1 MTGGA
6 APAPPARVMLLIESG
21 GAGGAE
27 SVVLRLALALRER
40 GVPVGVTTTRTGWLS
55 ETLTERGLP
64 HARLDAGGR
73 LDAGYPLRLAR
84 HLRAHRVEVL
94 HSHLLDSNF
103 YGALAARLAGVR
115 HVATE
120 HGDVHHSQPKKLLRT
135 KVRAI
140 AALRSRL
147 TAVSRF
153 TAEELVRLG
162 ASRRRLSCI
171 GNPVE
176 PAPPLDEASRKAL
189 RRRLGVL
196 DGPGDHWLW
205 AHVAN
210 LRPVKDQ
217 ATLLHGFA
225 RARGL
230 LPRRQ
235 SLCLLG
241 DGPERARLESLAREL
256 ALGDSVHFLGFR
268 DDVAPWLQ
276 AADGFVLSSRSE
288 ALPMSLLEACLAG
301 CLPVATAVGGVPEV
315 VEEGVT
321 GWLAAAGSAES
332 LGDALARALRDPAAG
347 TRAAAAARERVRR
360 RYSVRAVLDAYLAL
374 YRGRS
379 LRSCVSEESRPS

>member
-1 MTGGA
+1 MSA
-6 APAPPARVMLLIESG
+6 AAARVLLLIESG

-40 GVPVGVTTTRTGWLS
+40 DVPVEVATTRRGWL
-55 ETLTERGLP
+55 TEALAGNGLP
-64 HARLDAGGR
+64 HVLLDAGGR
-73 LDAGYPLRLAR
+73 LDAGYPVRLAR
-84 HLRAHRVEVL
+84 HLRESGACVL

-103 YGALAARLAGVR
+103 YGAIAARLAGVR

-120 HGDVHHSQPKKLLRT
+120 HGDVHHSQRKKLLRT

-140 AALRSRL
+140 SLLRSRM

-153 TAEELVRLG
+153 SAEALVRLG
-162 ASRRRLSCI
+162 ANPHRIRCI

-176 PAPPLDEASRKAL
+176 PPPPLDAAERKAL
-189 RRRLGVL
+189 RRRVGVL

-217 ATLLHGFA
+217 ATLLRGFA
-225 RARGL
+225 LARRAG
-230 LPRRQ
+230 PRRQ

-241 DGPERARLESLAREL
+241 DGPERARLEALAREL
-256 ALGDSVHFLGFR
+256 GLAESVHFLGFR
-268 DDVAPWLQ
+268 DDVARWLQ
-276 AADGFVLSSRSE
+276 AADGFALSSRSE

-301 CLPVATAVGGVPEV
+301 CLPVATDVGGVGEV

-321 GWLAAAGSAES
+321 GWLCAPGSPEA
-332 LGDALARALRDPAAG
+332 LGAALARALADPQASA
-347 TRAAAAARERVRR
+347 RVASVARERVRER
-360 RYSVRAVLDAYLAL
+360 FSVDAVLRAYIEL
-374 YRGRS
+374 YF
-379 LRSCVSEESRPS
+379 

>member
-1 MTGGA
+1 
-6 APAPPARVMLLIESG
+6 
-21 GAGGAE
+21 
-27 SVVLRLALALRER
+27 VVLRLALALRER
-40 GVPVGVTTTRTGWLS
+40 GARAAVATTRTGWLS
-55 ETLTERGLP
+55 EALAERGIP
-64 HARLDAGGR
+64 HARIDAGGR

-84 HLRAHRVEVL
+84 HLRACGVEVL

-120 HGDVHHSQPKKLLRT
+120 HGDVHHSERKRLLRT
-135 KVRAI
+135 KVRTI
-140 AALRSRL
+140 SALRSRM

-153 TAEELVRLG
+153 TGEELVRLG

-171 GNPVE
+171 GNPVD
-176 PAPPLDEASRKAL
+176 PPPPLDEASRKDL

-196 DGPGDHWLW
+196 DGPADHWLW

-217 ATLLHGFA
+217 ATLLRGFA
-225 RARGL
+225 LARRISA
-230 LPRRQ
+230 RRQ

-256 ALGDSVHFLGFR
+256 GLGEAVHFLGFR
-268 DDVAPWLQ
+268 DDVARWIQ
-276 AADGFVLSSRSE
+276 AADGFALSSRSE

-301 CLPVATAVGGVPEV
+301 CLPVSTAVGGVPEV

-321 GWLAAAGSAES
+321 GRLAAPGSAES
-332 LGDALARALRDPAAG
+332 LGAALARALADPGAG
-347 TRAAAAARERVRR
+347 ARLAAAARERVRAR
-360 RYSVRAVLDAYLAL
+360 FSVAAVLDAYLAL
-374 YRGRS
+374 Y
-379 LRSCVSEESRPS
+379 CD